1 MQCQS
6 GELFLTQITI
16 QWVGI
21 WVLLMA
27 GEIPSLVMDQQ
38 ISCLLVKLRVKSVS
52 QQTKKVRCSK
62 MVRMGQGNA

>member
-1 MQCQS
+1 
-6 GELFLTQITI
+6 
-16 QWVGI
+16 VGGYFGI
-21 WVLLMA
+21 ING

>member
-1 MQCQS
+1 MPVRGIIS
-6 GELFLTQITI
+6 DPDYNT
-16 QWVGI
+16 VGGYLGI
-21 WVLLMA
+21 ING